1 MSLPLLNSGKGNR
14 HRHNKALHPTTH
26 SFARSSLRFL
36 RRVSLVVG
44 PLVGETTANC
54 QCYTLNMEARKTD
67 KPLTL
72 DTETEVTAA
81 EAADLKAAI
90 QQLFEE
96 MEQVDA
102 RIESNQADIEKL
114 RAETRAMLAE
124 LWTAA

>member
-1 MSLPLLNSGKGNR
+1 
-14 HRHNKALHPTTH
+14 
-26 SFARSSLRFL
+26 
-36 RRVSLVVG
+36 
-44 PLVGETTANC
+44 
-54 QCYTLNMEARKTD
+54 MEARKTD